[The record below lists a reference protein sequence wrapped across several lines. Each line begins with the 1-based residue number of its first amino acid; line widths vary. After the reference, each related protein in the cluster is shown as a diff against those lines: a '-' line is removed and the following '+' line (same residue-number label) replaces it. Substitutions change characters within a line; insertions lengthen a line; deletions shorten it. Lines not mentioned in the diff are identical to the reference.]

1 MRETVKDSRR
11 TALQRALLLDLLAQT
26 AFLFWGPYQTEGG
39 LRS

>member
-26 AFLFWGPYQTEGG
+26 AFLFWDRIKQRED
-39 LRS
+39 